1 MAKRVTILEEKLVN
15 YRKSSGSL
23 QANNANSP
31 WDWYEA
37 LKAVRTKLME
47 LGIYEDVEYSYK
59 NYVLDVSF
67 YNLESMGNAQVFSMV
82 YEKIKKEIFKELGM
96 EELKKEEINSWNE
109 KYYEQY
115 LQLKASG
122 EKEYLFYRIKELKKE
137 NQYWMER
144 ARKAEQDTKNNIIY
158 ITARNIWIMARRI
171 LRKKGN

>member
-1 MAKRVTILEEKLVN
+1 
-15 YRKSSGSL
+15 
-23 QANNANSP
+23 
-31 WDWYEA
+31 
-37 LKAVRTKLME
+37 ME

-122 EKEYLFYRIKELKKE
+122 EK
-137 NQYWMER
+137 
-144 ARKAEQDTKNNIIY
+144 NIY
-158 ITARNIWIMARRI
+158 FT
-171 LRKKGN
+171 G

>member
-1 MAKRVTILEEKLVN
+1 
-15 YRKSSGSL
+15 
-23 QANNANSP
+23 
-31 WDWYEA
+31 
-37 LKAVRTKLME
+37 ME

-115 LQLKASG
+115 LQLKDVY
-122 EKEYLFYRIKELKKE
+122 KRQKK
-137 NQYWMER
+137 
-144 ARKAEQDTKNNIIY
+144 DLV
-158 ITARNIWIMARRI
+158 IWKWQRVM
-171 LRKKGN
+171 